1 MFDKINVAYSNV
13 TDTRK
18 ISLKCFP
25 KIPANFSG
33 SRKDEQ
39 WERSGG
45 RFFFPKRGNIRE
57 AVGMWLQHSKVG
69 LTWETPN
76 MGTAQLLLLW
86 ILRFCTSEAEEWLYT
101 CAVRRD
107 LHCILRWWKKGE
119 MCCSYETALTFLLVS
134 LLFFRAAGL
143 RARWPAG
150 DRSRWRQHGCYW
162 MSPPRKPAQ
171 GSGSL
176 QRQTGMAGN
185 IQR

>member
-1 MFDKINVAYSNV
+1 MWPTQMLLTPEKLAWSAFLKFL
-13 TDTRK
+13 R
-18 ISLKCFP
+18 ISADHVKTS
-25 KIPANFSG
+25 SG
-33 SRKDEQ
+33 KEV
-39 WERSGG
+39 EVEV
-45 RFFFPKRGNIRE
+45 FFPKRGNIRE

-86 ILRFCTSEAEEWLYT
+86 ILRFCTSEAEEWLST

-119 MCCSYETALTFLLVS
+119 MCCSYETALTFLLMS

-143 RARWPAG
+143 WARWPAG
-150 DRSRWRQHGCYW
+150 DRSGWRQHGCYW

-176 QRQTGMAGN
+176 QRQTGVAGN